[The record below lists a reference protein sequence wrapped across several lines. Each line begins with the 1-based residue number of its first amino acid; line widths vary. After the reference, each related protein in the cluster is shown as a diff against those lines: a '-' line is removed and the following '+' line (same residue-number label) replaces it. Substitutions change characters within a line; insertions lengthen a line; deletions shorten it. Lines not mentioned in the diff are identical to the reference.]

1 MRESGH
7 WWQFGREEGR
17 DSDDD
22 KQFAVGWVEM
32 EVEMEV
38 DLLHCMK
45 EMVEVDH
52 VVVES
57 YAFFQSDDGG
67 GGLNIGRLQIL

>member
-32 EVEMEV
+32 E
-38 DLLHCMK
+38 